1 MAFNSTINTARNS
14 LKATTGQLS
23 IVSQNVV
30 GAQDPNY
37 VRRTSYIE
45 SGPRGAIHLMVRRD
59 GDVHLLNNYLVKSSQ
74 AAVAGSVANGLNRL
88 SNIYGVDEFSR
99 APSQLLSDF
108 QKALQIYA
116 NDPQHRAAGD
126 AAVDRARDLAYS
138 LNEGNREIEKLRND
152 ADSDI
157 QDSVDHIN
165 DLLRQFH
172 DLDQHVV
179 RERNAGRDD
188 SVYMD
193 QRDAVLKALSQ
204 EIGINTVYHSDGS
217 MTIYGMDGS
226 TLYDKTPREVT
237 FQSSN
242 SLPAG
247 AVGKQVFVDGVP
259 LGHPSFVDPNG
270 GGNLGGLLRIRDEI
284 APQYQKQLDEMA
296 NALMQMFP
304 GPPSLFLDGDQPDG
318 VIGPIEG
325 LSGRIRLNSIFDSN
339 TEGGGPEHFG
349 EDLQSLVDAFD
360 QKRLFG
366 ADTGLSPEQSIM
378 DFSRNSIGWLEGLR
392 SDANKDAK
400 YHSTMFLHASEA
412 LSNGTGVNIDDEM
425 VLMLQLEQTYTA
437 TTRII
442 STVGKMLDD
451 LMIAIR

>member
-23 IVSQNVV
+23 IASQNVV

-45 SGPRGAIHLMVRRD
+45 SGPRGTIHLMVRRD
-59 GDVHLLNNYLVKSSQ
+59 GDVHLLDHYLVKSSQ
-74 AAVAGSVANGLNRL
+74 AAVAGSIANGLNRL

-108 QKALQIYA
+108 QKALQTYA
-116 NDPQHRAAGD
+116 NNPQHRAAGD
-126 AAVDRARDLAYS
+126 VAVDRARDLAYS

-179 RERNAGRDD
+179 REKNAGRGD
-188 SVYMD
+188 SIYMD

-204 EIGINTVYHSDGS
+204 EIGINTAYHSDGS
-217 MTIYGMDGS
+217 MTIYGMDDS
-226 TLYDKTPREVT
+226 ALYDKIPQEVT

-242 SLPAG
+242 FLPAG
-247 AVGKQVFVDGVP
+247 VVGKKVFVDGVP
-259 LGHPSFVDPNG
+259 LGHPSFVDLNG

-284 APQYQKQLDEMA
+284 APQYQKQLDEMT

-304 GPPSLFLDGDQPDG
+304 GPPSLFLDGDQPDSI
-318 VIGPIEG
+318 IGPIEG

-339 TEGGGPEHFG
+339 TEDGGPEHFG

-366 ADTGLSPEQSIM
+366 ADTSLSPEQSIM
-378 DFSRNSIGWLEGLR
+378 DFSRNSIGWLEGLC

-400 YHSTMFLHASEA
+400 YHSIMFLHASEA
-412 LSNGTGVNIDDEM
+412 LSNGTGVNTDGEM
-425 VLMLQLEQTYTA
+425 VLMLQLEQTYAA